1 MKVESLFGGDSKKP
15 AHSYEALNVSN
26 VPEIPAEII
35 LPSGEKSDI
44 LREQGSKSN
53 DGNAAIKDL
62 INIGLKPDKKTIE
75 TIKLFRKYRIAVT
88 TENIGYIRNITEAL
102 PELTLKEAVYL
113 LSKGIMLTENDK
125 GIAVL
130 LRGNFDSNTLLGELE
145 NIINA
150 AEDVRILEDI
160 YRTLLGLPD
169 DTPETTG
176 DTETAG
182 FLKSLARSQQ
192 SADLKHILADIIN
205 GYALDPETDS
215 TRSAVLKMHAALS
228 LLQFARAVRE
238 VLRKA
243 DGPGIPEAAENLDN
257 MAKNLS
263 LLNELQNQY
272 IYLQFPVKFH
282 NHRTTGK
289 LFILKKNRNKPINPD
304 DTAFLLSLTTE
315 HLGQVD
321 TFIKINK
328 KQVGISMSVMNDKI
342 ADFVRKSGE
351 LVKEILSEAG
361 YNLASFDVRLL
372 KLKVN
377 LLNVEDFADFEYF
390 GNKTSIDLKV

>member
-1 MKVESLFGGDSKKP
+1 
-15 AHSYEALNVSN
+15 
-26 VPEIPAEII
+26 
-35 LPSGEKSDI
+35 
-44 LREQGSKSN
+44 
-53 DGNAAIKDL
+53 
-62 INIGLKPDKKTIE
+62 
-75 TIKLFRKYRIAVT
+75 
-88 TENIGYIRNITEAL
+88 
-102 PELTLKEAVYL
+102 
-113 LSKGIMLTENDK
+113 MLTENDK